1 MHVTDT
7 ARIRTQ
13 CVPDLEKSD
22 FVVVV
27 VISRRIYVQTA
38 SFLIIFDTVT
48 DMILLHIYEAAPNAA
63 ERPANA
69 ATDNMDSFSFADGM
83 EVDFSEEFEITEE
96 DEKLFHDFNDFI
108 KNFNDYICKQW
119 EEKVQ
124 TEQKNP
130 SAADVE
136 TVEDF
141 IDIDVDK

>member
-1 MHVTDT
+1 MGSKKPSPKPIIPVFFISLSEMPNGSKFYTPT
-7 ARIRTQ
+7 A
-13 CVPDLEKSD
+13 K
-22 FVVVV
+22 
-27 VISRRIYVQTA
+27 
-38 SFLIIFDTVT
+38 
-48 DMILLHIYEAAPNAA
+48 
-63 ERPANA
+63 
-69 ATDNMDSFSFADGM
+69 
-83 EVDFSEEFEITEE
+83 VDFSEEFEITEE